1 MGITRSQLR
10 RQLWAMAGIFLPPM
24 AGVESIERRLGR
36 ISILRPINRLQRAG
50 EGFAV
55 LPGGEIHRMA
65 DQMDDARLNDRL
77 RKDGVDRLRKA
88 LQSVDDCDQNVID
101 AAVLQLVHHP
111 QPEFGAFGIFDPKAQ
126 DILRPIR
133 LNAERN
139 VHRLVPDKP
148 FVSDFDPQG
157 VEKNE
162 RIARLQRPI
171 LPFADRLQNR
181 VRHSRNQVGETSS
194 P

>member
-1 MGITRSQLR
+1 MIRRTASGKAKNGITRSQLR
-10 RQLWAMAGIFLPPM
+10 RQLWAMAGYFCHPM

-101 AAVLQLVHHP
+101 AR
-111 QPEFGAFGIFDPKAQ
+111 G
-126 DILRPIR
+126 
-133 LNAERN
+133 
-139 VHRLVPDKP
+139 
-148 FVSDFDPQG
+148 SS
-157 VEKNE
+157 
-162 RIARLQRPI
+162 AR
-171 LPFADRLQNR
+171 
-181 VRHSRNQVGETSS
+181 SS
-194 P
+194 PAARIWRLRYFRSKGPGYPSSHPPERRAQCTPPCSGQALRLGF